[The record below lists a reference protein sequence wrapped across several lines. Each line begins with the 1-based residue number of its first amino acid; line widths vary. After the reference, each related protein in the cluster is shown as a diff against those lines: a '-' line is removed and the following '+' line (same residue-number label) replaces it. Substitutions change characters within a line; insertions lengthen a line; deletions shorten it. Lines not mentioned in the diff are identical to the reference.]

1 MTVQKFIDILQK
13 EVKEVDREIAEIEI
27 WSEAKD
33 EILGMLWDIDSM
45 SGFGLSPDI
54 LIRIKQID
62 DPPLCKPAT
71 FKAEHKEMIEGK
83 IKEIEDYT
91 EDQL

>member
-1 MTVQKFIDILQK
+1 MTVQKLIDILQK
-13 EVKEVDREIAEIEI
+13 EVKEEDRKIAEIEI
-27 WSEAKD
+27 WSDSED
-33 EILGMLWDIDSM
+33 EILGSLWDIKGM

-54 LIRIKQID
+54 VITIKSIK

-71 FKAEHKEMIEGK
+71 FKAEHKEMIKDK

-91 EDQL
+91 KDQP